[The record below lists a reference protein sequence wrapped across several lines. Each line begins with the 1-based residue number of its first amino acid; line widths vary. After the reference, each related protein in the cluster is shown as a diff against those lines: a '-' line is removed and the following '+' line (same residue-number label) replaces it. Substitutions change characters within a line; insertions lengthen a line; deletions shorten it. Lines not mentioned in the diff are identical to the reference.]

1 MANNLGPQCTVYG
14 ITSSALL
21 SYAFPISYVQVLPE
35 VEQVT
40 NEIVLELVKFKDM
53 HSQCTYRT
61 L

>member
-40 NEIVLELVKFKDM
+40 NEELVKFKDM